1 MMSAEQVRTLVA
13 YLGVI
18 VQLVGSVLLV
28 VLFFLLRRNMSRKAY
43 FGMWAWAWLFV
54 TLAIL
59 MLFFRYRVMP
69 NLDAGAS
76 RDDLL
81 PIQLIYIGYQLLKLL
96 YLECLVAGTVMYAAG
111 LRARRYFAITFTSAV
126 AYAIIS
132 VLFGQTLSAIVVWQ
146 APVAV
151 LAFTYCAYTLLRLPP
166 SRRSLGSEITGT
178 IFALAG
184 GVWALYAGAFGLM
197 LIDGGASNPL
207 IQVVRHNSYVDIL
220 MQVMLGFGMVVMLME
235 DAKREVDDAHAELEV
250 AHDRLR
256 SETLLD
262 PLTGA
267 LNRRAFSEGVGLES
281 AKAAFGAVVMFDL
294 DNLKVTNDTHG
305 HAVGDAMLRYLVNIL
320 RSTVRPS
327 DRVYRW
333 GGDEFLVVLPGAT
346 VVDAEFRLG
355 GALATAMPLE
365 IAGLDEPVTL
375 LASLG
380 GAPYR
385 GAEELILA
393 IEAADHAMY
402 AQKARR
408 KARGS
413 TPTMSVA

>member
-1 MMSAEQVRTLVA
+1 MLSAEQVQTLIA
-13 YLGVI
+13 YMGVI

-69 NLDAGAS
+69 NFDAAAS

-81 PIQLIYIGYQLLKLL
+81 QIQLIYIGYQLLKLL
-96 YLECLVAGTVMYAAG
+96 YLECLVAGTVMYATG
-111 LRARRYFAITFTSAV
+111 LRARRYFAITFTAAV
-126 AYAIIS
+126 AYAILS

-151 LAFTYCAYTLLRLPP
+151 VAFTYCAYTLLRLPP
-166 SRRSLGSEITGT
+166 SRRSLGSEITGS
-178 IFALAG
+178 IFVLAG
-184 GVWALYAGAFGLM
+184 AVWALYAGAFGLM
-197 LIDGGASNPL
+197 LVHGGAGNPL
-207 IQVVRHNSYVDIL
+207 IQLVRHNSYVDML
-220 MQVMLGFGMVVMLME
+220 VQVLLGFGMVVMLME

-256 SETLLD
+256 SDALLD

-267 LNRRAFSEGVGLES
+267 LNRRAFGEGVGLES
-281 AKAAFGAVVMFDL
+281 AKAAFGAVVMLDV
-294 DNLKVTNDTHG
+294 DNLKLTNDTQG
-305 HAVGDAMLRYLVNIL
+305 HAAGDALLRYLVNIL

-365 IAGLDEPVTL
+365 MAGLEELLPL

-385 GAEELILA
+385 GAEEMIIA
-393 IEAADHAMY
+393 IEQADHAMY
-402 AQKARR
+402 KQKARR
-408 KARGS
+408 KARAA
-413 TPTMSVA
+413 PIASVA